1 MFKNRNAKVENG
13 CCFYSALFHADL
25 FTAAGLRIVVPFR
38 GGIGVRHSFH
48 GFVCA
53 IQYRQP
59 HFVRNAL
66 YRDRGIHH
74 EAGDGVINIG
84 QTVEFFDFIAGRG
97 IQLLH
102 LCPSI
107 RPAYIFQFRVA
118 GLFDFQMIFE
128 VDSK

>member
-1 MFKNRNAKVENG
+1 MCKQKRKLP
-13 CCFYSALFHADL
+13 CCFYGALFHADL

-66 YRDRGIHH
+66 YRDSGVHH
-74 EAGDGVINIG
+74 EAGYGIINIG
-84 QTVEFFDFIAGRG
+84 QAVEFLDLIAGRG
-97 IQLLH
+97 IQLFY
-102 LCPSI
+102 LCPGI
-107 RPAYIFQFRVA
+107 RPAYIFQLGIA